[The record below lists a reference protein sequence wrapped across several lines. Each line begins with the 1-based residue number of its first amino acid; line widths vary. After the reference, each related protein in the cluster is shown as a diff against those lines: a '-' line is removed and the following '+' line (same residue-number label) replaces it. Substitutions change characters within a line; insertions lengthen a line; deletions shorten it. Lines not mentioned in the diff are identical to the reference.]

1 MFVFRK
7 VLDRSLGTG
16 DAELLKTICA
26 NTRRILD
33 LDFAGIIKR
42 RATMD
47 SQWTVSGKPAEDV
60 GRRERVR
67 GFVAELNN
75 LDISSERIVA
85 LTAGYVGDK
94 LEELFPFGDQLEI
107 ARAALTNVG
116 NLKERFDNYLHV
128 RVPESVDADD
138 IGGVSDVVCTI
149 G

>member
-33 LDFAGIIKR
+33 LDFAGVIKR
-42 RATMD
+42 RVTMD
-47 SQWTVSGKPAEDV
+47 SQWTVSGKGAEDV
-60 GRRERVR
+60 GRWERIR

-75 LDISSERIVA
+75 LDVSSENVVG
-85 LTAGYVGDK
+85 LTAGYIGNK
-94 LEELFPFGDQLEI
+94 LEELFPLGDQLEI
-107 ARAALTNVG
+107 ARAALMNVG

-128 RVPESVDADD
+128 RVP
-138 IGGVSDVVCTI
+138 
-149 G
+149 